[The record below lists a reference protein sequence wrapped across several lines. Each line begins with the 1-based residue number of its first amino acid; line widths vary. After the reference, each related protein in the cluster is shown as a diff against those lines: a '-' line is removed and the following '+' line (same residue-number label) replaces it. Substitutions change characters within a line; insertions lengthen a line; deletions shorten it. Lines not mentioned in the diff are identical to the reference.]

1 MKEMCMKDQEDPIK
15 EETNPIEEG
24 LSDLPVTDEQA
35 SKTSGGEIFSV
46 NFAAIKYSYKPQKP
60 DGTLD

>member
-1 MKEMCMKDQEDPIK
+1 MKDQEDPIK
-15 EETNPIEEG
+15 EETSTIEEG

-35 SKTSGGEIFSV
+35 SKTTGGDTFSM
-46 NFAAIKYSYKPQKP
+46 NFAKIEYAYKPQKP